1 MRSGYY
7 QFSSTPRTFYA
18 GHWLISFTICL
29 IIWGM
34 NTASAQTISFD
45 LQGHRGAR
53 GLLPENTLPAF
64 EKAIEL
70 GVCTLE
76 LDVGV
81 SKDGTIVISHD
92 RALNPEITRDA
103 SGAYLV
109 APVLVNRLT
118 LAELKTYDVGRIN
131 PESQY
136 AKRFPDQQPIDG
148 TRMPALS
155 TLFKRV
161 KELNSKVRF
170 NIETKIS
177 PDQHTDTV
185 SPTVFA
191 RKLLD
196 AIREHGLQSRVTVQS
211 FDWRTL
217 QIVNELQRGQGKR
230 VKTSCL
236 TSQQPWGNNIEPAA
250 GKKSWLGSVKAEEHA
265 DVPSMVKA
273 ADCEIWSPY
282 FADITPALVAK
293 AHQLKLKVIP
303 WTTNT
308 EAEMR
313 AVIDAGA
320 DGLITDYP
328 DRARA
333 VLKERGMPLPES
345 VKIKP

>member
-1 MRSGYY
+1 MLRRFHPGYW
-7 QFSSTPRTFYA
+7 P
-18 GHWLISFTICL
+18 ICL
-29 IIWGM
+29 IIRGM
-34 NTASAQTISFD
+34 NTAAAHTISFD

-70 GVCTLE
+70 GVNTLE

-81 SKDGTIVISHD
+81 TKDGIVVISHD

-103 SGAYLV
+103 SGAYLTT
-109 APVLVNRLT
+109 PVLVNRLT
-118 LAELKTYDVGRIN
+118 LAEIKTYDVGRIN
-131 PESQY
+131 PESAY

-161 KELNSKVRF
+161 EALGAKKLRF

-177 PDQHTDTV
+177 PEKHNDTV
-185 SPTVFA
+185 SAAVFA

-196 AIREHGLQSRVTVQS
+196 LVREHGMTSRVTIQS

-217 QIVNELQRGQGKR
+217 QIVNELQKGHTKK
-230 VKTSCL
+230 VLTSCL
-236 TSQQPWGNNIEPAA
+236 TAQQPWTNNIIPATDKA
-250 GKKSWLGSVKAEEHA
+250 PIWTGSVRAAEHA

-273 ADCEIWSPY
+273 TGCDVWSPY
-282 FADITPALVAK
+282 FAEITPALVSK
-293 AHQLKLKVIP
+293 AHQLGLKVIP
-303 WTTNT
+303 WTTNS
-308 EAEMR
+308 EAEMT
-313 AVIDAGA
+313 AVIEAGA

-333 VLKERGMPLPES
+333 VLKNRGIALPES
-345 VKIKP
+345 VKITP

>member
-1 MRSGYY
+1 MPTGYS
-7 QFSSTPRTFYA
+7 FFHSTLRRFYA
-18 GHWLISFTICL
+18 EYLLISC

-34 NTASAQTISFD
+34 TSSVIAFD

-64 EKAIEL
+64 QKAIEL
-70 GVCTLE
+70 GVSTLE
-76 LDVGV
+76 LDVGI
-81 SKDGTIVISHD
+81 SKDGHVVISHD

-103 SGAYLV
+103 TGAYL
-109 APVLVNRLT
+109 AEPKLVNRLT

-136 AKRFPDQQPIDG
+136 AKRFPDQQPMDG

-155 TLFKRV
+155 SLFKLV
-161 KELNSKVRF
+161 KRLGNNKLRF

-177 PDQHTDTV
+177 PEKPNDTV
-185 SPTVFA
+185 GAAVFA

-196 AIREHGLQSRVTVQS
+196 AVRVHGLQSRVTIQS

-217 QIVNELQRGQGKR
+217 QIINDLQKNSPKR

-236 TSQQPWGNNIEPAA
+236 TAQQPWTDNITP
-250 GKKSWLGSVKAEEHA
+250 KSDKGPFWTGSVRTAEHA

-273 ADCEIWSPY
+273 AGCEIWSPY
-282 FADITPALVAK
+282 FADITPALVKK
-293 AHQLKLKVIP
+293 AQSLGLQVIP

-308 EAEMR
+308 EAEMT
-313 AVIDAGA
+313 AVIEAGA

-328 DRARA
+328 DRAKA
-333 VLKERGMPLPES
+333 LLAQRG
-345 VKIKP
+345 ITIR

>member
-1 MRSGYY
+1 MCCIYSYFHSASRI
-7 QFSSTPRTFYA
+7 FYA
-18 GHWLISFTICL
+18 GYLLFLLINCL

-34 NTASAQTISFD
+34 NIATAQTVPLAPFD

-64 EKAIEL
+64 EKTIAL
-70 GVCTLE
+70 GVTTLE

-81 SKDGTIVISHD
+81 SKDGSIVISHD

-103 SGAYLV
+103 SGAYLA
-109 APVLVNRLT
+109 APVLVHRLT
-118 LAELKTYDVGRIN
+118 MAELKTYDVGRIN
-131 PESQY
+131 PESAY

-161 KELNSKVRF
+161 EALGAKKIRF

-177 PDQHTDTV
+177 PEKPNDTV
-185 SPTVFA
+185 SAAVFA

-196 AIREHGLQSRVTVQS
+196 LVRLHGMTSRVTIQS

-217 QIVNELQRGQGKR
+217 QRIQELQKGHPKK
-230 VKTSCL
+230 VLTSCL
-236 TSQQPWGNNIEPAA
+236 SSQQDWGDNITA
-250 GKKSWLGSVKAEEHA
+250 KSDKGPIWTGSVRAADYA

-273 ADCEIWSPY
+273 AGCDIWSPY
-282 FADITPALVAK
+282 FADITPALVKKSHA
-293 AHQLKLKVIP
+293 LGLKVIP

-308 EAEMR
+308 EAEMT
-313 AVIDAGA
+313 AVIEAGA

-328 DRARA
+328 DKAKA
-333 VLKERGMPLPES
+333 LLAQRGIALQ
-345 VKIKP
+345 